1 MNSQYAEAV
10 ISHLIPILTNYGLQI
25 LGAIAILVAGRIL
38 AGLGGEV
45 TRRALTR
52 SKVDESLVGFAAS
65 FVKGG
70 IIVFAV
76 IAALS
81 KFGVQTTS
89 FIAVIGAAG
98 LAVGLALQ
106 GSLSN
111 FAAGVL
117 ILLFRPFRVGDLVES
132 SGSRGKVKEIGIL
145 ATTLATPDNQK
156 VILPNGGLMNSKIV
170 NVNAYPTRRVD
181 LVASISYSD
190 DIEQARDVLHGI
202 LASHPQVLKDPEP
215 VVEVLEMADSSV
227 NLVVR
232 PWVNTADYWA
242 VNFDLNRS
250 IKIELERNGLTI
262 PFPQRD
268 IHVFQAATAGPEFL
282 QQQQTPKK

>member
-1 MNSQYAEAV
+1 MDSLNAQAV
-10 ISHLIPILTNYGLQI
+10 ISHVIPILTTYGLQI

-38 AGLGGEV
+38 ASVVGGA
-45 TRRALTR
+45 TLRALTR
-52 SKVDESLVGFAAS
+52 SKIDESLVGFATG

-70 IIVFAV
+70 IILFAV

-81 KFGVQTTS
+81 KFGVQTGS

-117 ILLFRPFRVGDLVES
+117 ILLFRPFRVGDVIES
-132 SGSRGKVKEIGIL
+132 AGSRGKVKEIGIL
-145 ATTLATPDNQK
+145 ATILATPDNQK
-156 VILPNGGLMNSKIV
+156 VILPNGALMNSKII
-170 NVNAYPTRRVD
+170 NANAYPTRRID

-190 DIEQARDVLHGI
+190 DVDQARDVLRVM
-202 LASHPQVLKDPEP
+202 LAAHPRVLKDPES

-232 PWVNTADYWA
+232 PWVDSADYWP
-242 VNFDLNRS
+242 VYFDLSRS
-250 IKIELERNGLTI
+250 IKLELERNGLTI

-268 IHVFQAATAGPEFL
+268 IHLFQASASGA
-282 QQQQTPKK
+282 

>member
-1 MNSQYAEAV
+1 MDNQDTQV
-10 ISHLIPILTNYGLQI
+10 VLSHLIPILTTYGLQI
-25 LGAIAILVAGRIL
+25 LGAIVILVAGRFL
-38 AGLGGEV
+38 AGLGGAV

-117 ILLFRPFRVGDLVES
+117 ILLFRPFRVGDTVES
-132 SGSRGKVKEIGIL
+132 SGSRGKVTEIGIL

-156 VILPNGGLMNSKIV
+156 VILPNGALMNSKIV
-170 NVNAYPTRRVD
+170 NVNAFPTRRID
-181 LVASISYSD
+181 LIASISYSD
-190 DIEQARDVLHGI
+190 DIEQARDVLHGT
-202 LASHPQVLKDPEP
+202 LAAHPQVLKDPTP

-232 PWVNTADYWA
+232 PWVNTADYWP
-242 VNFDLNRS
+242 VYYDLNRS
-250 IKIELERNGLTI
+250 IKIELERNGLSI

-268 IHVFQAATAGPEFL
+268 IHVFQAAPSEA
-282 QQQQTPKK
+282 

>member
-1 MNSQYAEAV
+1 MDSLNAQAV
-10 ISHLIPILTNYGLQI
+10 ISHVIPILTTYGLQI

-38 AGLGGEV
+38 ASVVGGA
-45 TRRALTR
+45 TLRALTR
-52 SKVDESLVGFAAS
+52 SKIDESLVGFATG

-70 IIVFAV
+70 IILFAV

-81 KFGVQTTS
+81 KFGVQTGS

-117 ILLFRPFRVGDLVES
+117 ILLFRPFRVGDVIES
-132 SGSRGKVKEIGIL
+132 AGSRGKVKEIGIL
-145 ATTLATPDNQK
+145 ATILATPDNQK
-156 VILPNGGLMNSKIV
+156 VILPNGALMNSKII
-170 NVNAYPTRRVD
+170 NANAYPTRRID

-190 DIEQARDVLHGI
+190 DVDQARDVLRVM
-202 LASHPQVLKDPEP
+202 LAAHPRVLKDPES

-232 PWVNTADYWA
+232 PWVDSADYWP
-242 VNFDLNRS
+242 VYFDLSRS
-250 IKIELERNGLTI
+250 IKLELERNGLTI

-268 IHVFQAATAGPEFL
+268 IHLFQAAASGA
-282 QQQQTPKK
+282 

>member
-1 MNSQYAEAV
+1 MSNEDVQAV
-10 ISHLIPILTNYGLQI
+10 ISHLIPILTTYGLQI

-38 AGLGGEV
+38 AGLLGNV

-81 KFGVQTTS
+81 NFGIQTAS
-89 FIAVIGAAG
+89 FVAVIGAAG

-117 ILLFRPFRVGDLVES
+117 ILLFRPFRIGDVIES
-132 SGSRGKVKEIGIL
+132 GGSRGKVREIGIL

-156 VILPNGGLMNSKIV
+156 VILPNGALMNTKII
-170 NVNAYPTRRVD
+170 NVNAFSTRRID

-190 DIEQARDVLHGI
+190 DVDQAREVLRAI
-202 LASHPQVLKDPEP
+202 LATHPKVLKDPES
-215 VVEVLEMADSSV
+215 VVEVFEMADSAV

-232 PWVNTADYWA
+232 PWVETADYWA
-242 VNFDLNRS
+242 VYFDLNRS
-250 IKIELERNGLTI
+250 IKLELERNGLTI

-268 IHVFQAATAGPEFL
+268 IHVL
-282 QQQQTPKK
+282 QSLPSGT

>member
-1 MNSQYAEAV
+1 MNNQNAQAV
-10 ISHLIPILTNYGLQI
+10 ISHLIPILTTYGLQI

-38 AGLGGEV
+38 ASVVGGA
-45 TRRALTR
+45 TLRALTR
-52 SKVDESLVGFAAS
+52 SKIDESLVGFATG

-70 IIVFAV
+70 IILFAV

-81 KFGVQTTS
+81 KFGVQTGS

-117 ILLFRPFRVGDLVES
+117 ILLFRPFRVGDVIES
-132 SGSRGKVKEIGIL
+132 AGSRGKVKEIGIL
-145 ATTLATPDNQK
+145 ATILATPDNQK
-156 VILPNGGLMNSKIV
+156 VILPNGALMNSKII
-170 NVNAYPTRRVD
+170 NANAYPTRRID

-190 DIEQARDVLHGI
+190 DVDQARDVLRAI
-202 LASHPQVLKDPEP
+202 LAAHPKVLNDPES

-232 PWVNTADYWA
+232 PWVDSSDYWP
-242 VNFDLNRS
+242 VYFDLSRS
-250 IKIELERNGLTI
+250 IKLELERNGLTI

-268 IHVFQAATAGPEFL
+268 IHLFQLAASGA
-282 QQQQTPKK
+282 

>member
-1 MNSQYAEAV
+1 MDYQDGQAA
-10 ISHLIPILTNYGLQI
+10 IGQLIPLLTNYGLQI
-25 LGAIAILVAGRIL
+25 LGAIAILVAGRIV
-38 AGLGGEV
+38 AGLFGGA

-52 SKVDESLVGFAAS
+52 HEIDESLVGFAAG

-81 KFGVQTTS
+81 QFGVQTTS
-89 FIAVIGAAG
+89 FVAVIGAAG

-117 ILLFRPFRVGDLVES
+117 ILLFRPFRVGDLIES
-132 SGSRGKVKEIGIL
+132 AGSRGKVQEIGIL

-156 VILPNGGLMNSKIV
+156 VILPNGALMNGKIV
-170 NVNAYPTRRVD
+170 NVNAFPTRRID
-181 LVASISYSD
+181 LVASIAYND
-190 DIEQARDVLHGI
+190 DVDQARDVLRAV
-202 LASHPQVLKDPEP
+202 LAAHPKVLKDPES

-232 PWVNTADYWA
+232 PWVETADYWA
-242 VNFDLNRS
+242 VYFELNRA
-250 IKIELERNGLTI
+250 IKLELERHGLTI

-268 IHVFQAATAGPEFL
+268 IHLFQPNNRRIESDS
-282 QQQQTPKK
+282 

>member
-1 MNSQYAEAV
+1 M
-10 ISHLIPILTNYGLQI
+10 
-25 LGAIAILVAGRIL
+25 
-38 AGLGGEV
+38 

-52 SKVDESLVGFAAS
+52 SKIDESLVGFAES

-89 FIAVIGAAG
+89 FVAVIGAAG

-117 ILLFRPFRVGDLVES
+117 ILLFRPFRVGDVIDS

-156 VILPNGGLMNSKIV
+156 VILPNGAIMNSKII
-170 NVNAYPTRRVD
+170 NVNAFPTRRID
-181 LVASISYSD
+181 LVASVGYGD
-190 DIEQARDVLHGI
+190 DIEQARDVLHAI
-202 LASHPQVLKDPEP
+202 LAAHPQVLKDPEP

-242 VNFDLNRS
+242 VYFDLNRS
-250 IKIELERNGLTI
+250 IKLELERSGLTI

-268 IHVFQAATAGPEFL
+268 VHLFQTATTG
-282 QQQQTPKK
+282 T